1 MTARDT
7 LPADD
12 GPYSVSRGRSE
23 RNGYVLTH
31 AEWHP
36 CHMDVD
42 IAQYES
48 GLHHPD
54 GTFDL
59 IQHGMRDFDRA
70 EQLIWRAVDKGWDA
84 SRMTDVLRYLRDRR
98 TRARLL

>member
-1 MTARDT
+1 MTERDT

-23 RNGYVLTH
+23 RDGYVLTH

-36 CHMDVD
+36 RPMGAD

-59 IQHGMRDFDRA
+59 LQHGIPDFKRVEYIILKA
-70 EQLIWRAVDKGWDA
+70 LRKGWEP
-84 SRMTDVLRYLRDRR
+84 
-98 TRARLL
+98 ARIDSFLQKLKETGR